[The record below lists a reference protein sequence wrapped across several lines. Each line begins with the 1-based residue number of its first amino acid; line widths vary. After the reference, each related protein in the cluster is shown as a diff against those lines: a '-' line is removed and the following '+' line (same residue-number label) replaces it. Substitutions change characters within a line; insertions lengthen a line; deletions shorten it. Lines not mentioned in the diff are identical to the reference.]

1 MGKKK
6 ATGNKYKSEED
17 VYEDLQRL
25 IQVWKK
31 KGTQSLFSKRS
42 YLSSVK
48 T

>member
-6 ATGNKYKSEED
+6 SSGTKNKTEED

-31 KGTQSLFSKRS
+31 NRTRNFFSKK
-42 YLSSVK
+42 VI
-48 T
+48 